1 MLVAEFSP
9 DVLDIREQFPILP
22 QSAVQS
28 IAHALNIRYPV
39 YPGTKVPFVMTTDF
53 LLTIKQP
60 DGSTRLAARTL
71 KYTESLK
78 PGKGLERTLE
88 KFEIERAYW
97 ERSSS
102 GWEVPTS

>member
-1 MLVAEFSP
+1 
-9 DVLDIREQFPILP
+9 
-22 QSAVQS
+22 
-28 IAHALNIRYPV
+28 
-39 YPGTKVPFVMTTDF
+39 MTTDF